1 MMAVFARA
9 RVVFDGVGAAHVRR
23 PAESIGRLTHEC
35 QCTQN
40 IGKSDSLMSRP
51 MTAKRVTATEFAR
64 NLSSMLSE
72 VRYRE
77 TSLEVWRGRE
87 LMAHISPPRDPAG
100 FPISGLNA
108 LMRGLPG
115 LGRKDADAFLS
126 DLDAL
131 DRVVGESDREA
142 WAS

>member
-1 MMAVFARA
+1 
-9 RVVFDGVGAAHVRR
+9 
-23 PAESIGRLTHEC
+23 
-35 QCTQN
+35 
-40 IGKSDSLMSRP
+40 

-87 LMAHISPPRDPAG
+87 LMARISPPRDPAG